1 MENLTSRQAQI
12 LRFIERRVVEAGFPP
27 TLREIGEELGIRSTN
42 AVSDHLKAL
51 ERKGYLDRHD
61 NRSRGL
67 TLKRPGD
74 GDGETGRGGVLSA
87 LAPRGRTVE
96 IPLLGRVAAGEPI
109 LAFEDARDTVTVDSF
124 LIGDATKVYALRV
137 VGQSMIDD
145 GILDGDYIFV
155 RKQPQADRGAIVV
168 AMIEGEATVKRY
180 YPEKDHVR
188 FQPANA
194 AMQPIVVPRSAF
206 RETQILGT
214 VVGVFRRV

>member
-1 MENLTSRQAQI
+1 VENLTSRQAQI
-12 LRFIERRVVEAGFPP
+12 LTFIEKRVVEAGFPP

-51 ERKGYLDRHD
+51 ERKGYLSRHD

-67 TLKRPGD
+67 TLKHPE
-74 GDGETGRGGVLSA
+74 GELRGLRGGVVSA
-87 LAPRGRTVE
+87 LAPRGRAVE

-109 LAFEDARDTVTVDSF
+109 LAFEDAHDTVTVDSF

-155 RKQPQADRGAIVV
+155 RKQPQAERGAIVV
-168 AMIEGEATVKRY
+168 AMIDGEATVKRY

-188 FQPANA
+188 FQPANPT
-194 AMQPIVVPRSAF
+194 MQPIVVPRDAF

>member
-1 MENLTSRQAQI
+1 VENLTSRQAQI
-12 LRFIERRVVEAGFPP
+12 LTFIEKRVVEAGFPP

-51 ERKGYLDRHD
+51 ERKGYLSRHD

-67 TLKRPGD
+67 TLKHPE
-74 GDGETGRGGVLSA
+74 GEAGGLRGGVVSA
-87 LAPRGRTVE
+87 LAPRGRAVA

-109 LAFEDARDTVTVDSF
+109 LAFEDARDSVTVDSF

-155 RKQPQADRGAIVV
+155 RKQPQAERGAIVV

-180 YPEKDHVR
+180 YPEKDHIR
-188 FQPANA
+188 FQPANQ
-194 AMQPIVVPRSAF
+194 AMQPIVVARDAF